1 MACASVKRVGETR
14 IRSGAGRSHGVGVW
28 GAVMAAAMLSSMPA
42 WVSAQLDES
51 EVGKQVVTVRVY
63 KGGLVDGD
71 WSGVVVNGQGDVLTS
86 AEVLRAGRRV
96 TVLVPG
102 EEEEREA
109 SKQWVVDGHSGPGL
123 VRVEGLERSGLVVSE
138 AGLAPGAKVYA
149 VMPGEESEGV
159 EVVAGTVRS
168 VGIELVDGGEV
179 GYVKHGAMMKARGYG
194 SALVDECGRMVGL
207 NVPDPKREPGRLP
220 RKTTP
225 RGEVFA
231 LGAEELVARLGEHE
245 VEFARVVEE
254 CAPAVAPAEEEAEGR
269 EAEAEEEAEEQE
281 PGAEEEAEEQEPEA
295 EEESEAEEEAEP
307 EQEAEAQVTEEE
319 AEAQRRR
326 EAEEREAQAREA
338 EARAAEERRQREEA
352 ERRQR
357 EAEELAA
364 EERRRREEAERLQ
377 REAEERERA
386 EAERMAE
393 QKRFV
398 LRASVAGVVVLLL
411 LALFWTLSARRR
423 RHAVRSAQARASM
436 AEQEAAEA
444 QWRAAAE
451 SARFDCVLTGR
462 DGDGGEQV
470 LNLSRDALAAPGGA
484 VIGRDPGESS
494 HVVADSSVSRVHVR
508 VYARDGVL
516 HVEDLGSTN
525 GTLLNGRRLVEG
537 QGVRIRD
544 GDDLELGAV
553 AFRIEL
559 RT

>member
-1 MACASVKRVGETR
+1 MV
-14 IRSGAGRSHGVGVW
+14 RSSRSHGVGVW

-307 EQEAEAQVTEEE
+307 EQEAEAQV
-319 AEAQRRR
+319 
-326 EAEEREAQAREA
+326 AEERRLREEA
-338 EARAAEERRQREEA
+338 EARAAEEQ
-352 ERRQR
+352 
-357 EAEELAA
+357 
-364 EERRRREEAERLQ
+364 RRREEAERQ
-377 REAEERERA
+377 RHEAQRTA
-386 EAERMAE
+386 EAGE
-393 QKRFV
+393 QAVFEASQMVAVLKRNA
-398 LRASVAGVVVLLL
+398 LWGGAAGVALLL
-411 LALFWTLSARRR
+411 LLTLFWVLSARRK
-423 RHAVRSAQARASM
+423 RHAMHTAQVRAAI
-436 AEQEAAEA
+436 AEQDAAEA
-444 QWRAAAE
+444 RRRVQPPPAP
-451 SARFDCVLTGR
+451 FDCVLAGR
-462 DGDGGEQV
+462 DGDGTAHA
-470 LNLSRDALAAPGGA
+470 LNLRRDALAAPGGA
-484 VIGRDPGESS
+484 VIGRDPAEST
-494 HVVADSSVSRVHVR
+494 HVVVDPSVSRAHAR
-508 VYARDGVL
+508 VYARGEAL

-525 GTLLNGRRLVEG
+525 GTFLNGRRLTEG
-537 QGVRIRD
+537 KEVRARD
-544 GDDLELGAV
+544 GDELILGALV
-553 AFRIEL
+553 FRVEL